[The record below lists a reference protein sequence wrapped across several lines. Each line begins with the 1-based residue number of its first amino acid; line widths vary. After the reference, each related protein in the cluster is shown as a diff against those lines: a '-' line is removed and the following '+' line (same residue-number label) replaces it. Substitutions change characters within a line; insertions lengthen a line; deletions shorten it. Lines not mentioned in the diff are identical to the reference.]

1 MAENRCSCTG
11 GGMPSISCGKESVCI
26 DTYRVL
32 DSCRDRDCFENV
44 KVHLT
49 EFGQEIINRTD
60 NIRAKCAHIVR
71 TCISVDP
78 VQFNRGFYQVTIRF
92 YVKISFEAC
101 VNMHRTQEFDGI
113 AVVEKKVVLYGS
125 EGCVS
130 IYRSGINDD
139 FCCNDE
145 TAASYYTNMPIA
157 TVEVATPVVL
167 GTKVVEPS
175 RCNFTPCCVCACDCI
190 PENVCDCVGGRLYD
204 SGNDSSDHNLYASL
218 GFFSI
223 VRIERPAQYLV
234 NVAEYCIPDKECV
247 CGEDDDPCSIF
258 RNMAFPVNEFY
269 PPSLSASHGN
279 DCGCGRKK

>member
-1 MAENRCSCTG
+1 MAENRCSCIG
-11 GGMPSISCGKESVCI
+11 GSSLPNLSCGKESVCI

-32 DSCRDRDCFENV
+32 DSCRDKDCFENV
-44 KVHLT
+44 RVYLT

-60 NIRAKCAHIVR
+60 NVRTKCAHILW
-71 TCISVDP
+71 TCITVDP

-92 YVKISFEAC
+92 YVKLTFEGC
-101 VNMHRTQEFDGI
+101 VHMSRAQEFDGI
-113 AVVEKKVVLYGS
+113 AVVEKKVILYGS

-130 IYRSGINDD
+130 IYRSGITGE
-139 FCCNDE
+139 FCCNE
-145 TAASYYTNMPIA
+145 NNAASFSTNMPIA
-157 TVEVATPVVL
+157 TVEVAEPVVL

-175 RCNFTPCCVCACDCI
+175 RCNFTPCCVCACESI
-190 PENVCDCVGGRLYD
+190 PEDVCACVGGNLCDSDERHLYV
-204 SGNDSSDHNLYASL
+204 AL

-247 CGEDDDPCSIF
+247 IGEDDDPCSLF
-258 RNMAFPVNEFY
+258 KNMAFPVNEFS

-279 DCGCGRKK
+279 DCGCNRKK